1 MSDVLGVD
9 PPDPEESSEGQ
20 AAVVADCAKAYIS
33 ALGALFEGD
42 SVSAQAEV
50 VKQQLESISATC
62 KAAFEGA

>member
-1 MSDVLGVD
+1 MAGPFAPSH
-9 PPDPEESSEGQ
+9 PPYWPPG
-20 AAVVADCAKAYIS
+20 AHAYVS

-50 VKQQLESISATC
+50 VKQQLANISATC